1 MSKPARDYE
10 KMRPVIMRAI
20 SLGSTPGRICA
31 KHMLHWSTLMR
42 HLRKWLNEGRPP
54 WEVLPASPETAFLD
68 LPSIPVNVAASMA
81 DKIYRSPEHDPER
94 NERIRQLRREGLAPS
109 QIRRRLGLTR
119 NVVIGVL
126 HRAGMAMDDDERTK
140 AKRQGQKLGGRK
152 RRAATRPAP
161 PRSDDHAWNFSAGA
175 HRNAAVFGQGR
186 KGESTGPINLEKHYE
201 PIPPHA
207 VTIEHLTGCSW
218 PYGDVRGEGIAY
230 CNRPRCRVQVHH
242 LATPILTAYCHAH
255 WEQRR
260 TSKATRII
268 HDNMQRLNGS
278 ATY

>member
-20 SLGSTPGRICA
+20 SLGSTPERICA
-31 KHMLHWSTLMR
+31 KHMLHWPTLMR
-42 HLRKWLNEGRPP
+42 HLRKWLNEGRPAP
-54 WEVLPASPETAFLD
+54 APIVLPIADAATAFLD
-68 LPSIPVNVAASMA
+68 QAPIKPAPIAIALSKRRQPH
-81 DKIYRSPEHDPER
+81 EQTER
-94 NERIRQLRREGLAPS
+94 NELIVKLIKAGGMSYAMIAKHVGCSRSAVSGVADRAGVDMSPEEKALSIRRE
-109 QIRRRLGLTR
+109 
-119 NVVIGVL
+119 N
-126 HRAGMAMDDDERTK
+126 
-140 AKRQGQKLGGRK
+140 K
-152 RRAATRPAP
+152 RRATSRGNP
-161 PRSDDHAWNFSAGA
+161 PRADGHAWNFSANA
-175 HRNAAVFGQGR
+175 HRNAAIFGKGQ

-207 VTIEHLTGCSW
+207 VTIEHLTGCRW
-218 PYGDVRGEGIAY
+218 PFGDVRGEGIAY

>member
-20 SLGSTPGRICA
+20 SLGSTPERICA
-31 KHMLHWSTLMR
+31 KHMLDRSKLMR
-42 HLRKWLNEGRPP
+42 HLRKWLNEGRPA
-54 WEVLPASPETAFLD
+54 PAPISAAEADTAFRD
-68 LPSIPVNVAASMA
+68 FPGLPTKAVALPKKSAE
-81 DKIYRSPEHDPER
+81 IDPER
-94 NERIRQLRREGLAPS
+94 NERIRQLRREGLAPFR
-109 QIRRRLGLTR
+109 IRQRLGLTR

-126 HRAGMAMDDDERTK
+126 HRAGMAMGDDERTK
-140 AKRQGQKLGGRK
+140 AKRDGQIKGGKSRRK
-152 RRAATRPAP
+152 ATSRGAP
-161 PRSDDHAWNFSAGA
+161 PRSDDNAWNFSANA
-175 HRNAAVFGQGR
+175 HRNAAVFGKGQ

-207 VTIEHLTGCSW
+207 VTIEHVTECRW
-218 PYGDVRGEGIAY
+218 PFGDVRGEGIAY
-230 CNRPRCRVQVHH
+230 CNKPRCRVKVHH
-242 LATPILTAYCHAH
+242 LAAPILTAYCDAH